1 MMMTSQER
9 VYGLFAGKVPDKT
22 PIYFSGISSRV
33 ASAILGREAYV
44 GGGIQQY
51 REVKALWE
59 GQAVHAEFLA
69 RSIKDALDLAEM
81 FDCDLVRAG
90 YWRMNR
96 KPDAKIDDVT
106 YMFKENAREII
117 MRFDPEQELFSVI
130 SGHADPAYEDLN
142 DYAGRVEREAEEY
155 QMPPDEYDYLLAAD
169 ARYAGTRA
177 LYGHGI
183 GISLP
188 YDIVWLEAVLTRPEL
203 VERLLE
209 AQLHIALKRL
219 EGYAA
224 FPGELKLMF
233 GGGDIASQQGTF
245 VSPDIYRKMFIN
257 RYRKITEKAHTLG
270 MFHLFA
276 SDGNLWSVAD
286 DLFGKTAVDG
296 YYEIDL
302 LAGMELAT
310 LRRKY
315 PALVLLGGIASKTL
329 HIGTKD
335 DIRREA
341 ESALSAAKQYGR
353 IVVGVSNQVVCNTP
367 PENFI
372 CLMDYLRNNR

>member
-1 MMMTSQER
+1 MTSKEK
-9 VYGLFAGKVPDKT
+9 VYGLFAGKIPDKT

-51 REVKALWE
+51 REVQALWQ
-59 GQAVHAEFLA
+59 GPSAHAEFLK
-69 RSIKDALDLAEM
+69 RSAKDALDLAEI

-96 KPDAKIDDVT
+96 KPDAKIDGMT

-117 MRFDPEQELFSVI
+117 MRFDPEQELFYVI
-130 SGHADPAYEDLN
+130 SGHTDLTYEDLN
-142 DYAGRVEREAEEY
+142 DYVSRVEREAEEY
-155 QMPPDEYDYLLAAD
+155 LILPNENEYLLAAD
-169 ARYAGTRA
+169 ARFAGTRA

-203 VERLLE
+203 VDRLLE

-219 EGYAA
+219 DGYSA
-224 FPGELKLMF
+224 FPGGLKLMF

-245 VSPDIYRKMFIN
+245 VSPDIYRKMFIK
-257 RYRKITEKAHTLG
+257 RYRKITEKAHSLG

-276 SDGNLWSVAD
+276 SDGNIWSVAD

-310 LRRKY
+310 LRQKY
-315 PALVLLGGIASKTL
+315 PELVLLGGIASKTL

-341 ESALSAAKQYGR
+341 GSALSSAKQHGR

-372 CLMDYLRNNR
+372 CLMDYLRDKR

>member
-1 MMMTSQER
+1 MTSKER
-9 VYGLFAGKVPDKT
+9 VYGLFAGKMPDKT

-33 ASAILGREAYV
+33 ASAILGHAAYV

-51 REVKALWE
+51 REVTALWE
-59 GQAVHAEFLA
+59 GPSAHAEFLE
-69 RSIKDALDLAEM
+69 RSIKDALDLAEI
-81 FDCDLVRAG
+81 FDCDLVRAE

-106 YMFKENAREII
+106 YMFKENTQEII
-117 MRFDPEQELFSVI
+117 MRFNPEQELFYVI
-130 SGHADPAYEDLN
+130 SGHTDLAYEDLN
-142 DYAGRVEREAEEY
+142 DYVRRVEREAAEY
-155 QMPPDEYDYLLAAD
+155 KMPPDEYDYLLAAD
-169 ARYAGTRA
+169 AKFAKTRA
-177 LYGHGI
+177 LYGQGI

-209 AQLHIALKRL
+209 AQLHIALRRL

-233 GGGDIASQQGTF
+233 GGGDIASQQGIF
-245 VSPDIYRKMFIN
+245 VSPDIYRKMFVN
-257 RYRKITEKAHTLG
+257 RYRKITEKAHSLG

-276 SDGNLWSVAD
+276 SDGNIWSVAD

-302 LAGMELAT
+302 LAGMQMAT
-310 LRRKY
+310 LRQKY
-315 PALVLLGGIASKTL
+315 PELVLLGGIASKTL
-329 HIGTKD
+329 HIGTKE

-341 ESALSAAKQYGR
+341 ESALLAAKQYGR

-372 CLMDYLRNNR
+372 CLMEYLRNKR